1 MSGLIHPIPLEAKA
15 SVKTTPK
22 HKDTAGTCRDR
33 ATADLLK
40 SVTMITANERLT
52 LERSAA
58 SWQVRASLLDRLED
72 SERARALSASQGLKA

>member
-1 MSGLIHPIPLEAKA
+1 MSGLIHPIPFEAKA
-15 SVKTTPK
+15 SAKTPK

-40 SVTMITANERLT
+40 SVTMITPNERLS

-58 SWQVRASLLDRLED
+58 SWEMRATLLDRIEQ
-72 SERARALSASQGLKA
+72 SARERAGSPSQGLSA

>member
-1 MSGLIHPIPLEAKA
+1 MPFEATAPAK
-15 SVKTTPK
+15 TPK
-22 HKDTAGTCRDR
+22 HKDTAGTCRER

-58 SWQVRASLLDRLED
+58 SWEARATLLDRLEQT
-72 SERARALSASQGLKA
+72 ARAGSAAQGLGA